1 MATDEKLPSHL
12 VTPLTVNTGAP
23 AISGLQ
29 QAVNVPAAQ
38 ATPSAVQITT
48 NRQALVNT
56 AATLKTVPQ
65 TSLLRAVNKISISQI
80 LVPIHFPPIHLNTIT
95 YHLPLGS
102 AFHTAQGQAF
112 AVSVHFDLS
121 GPATPI
127 NFTYSGLPSG
137 VTPVTTVVNFAAN
150 ASRRIFLNFNVPHS
164 TPLQSSKP
172 FVIHYSGYNGAQKAD
187 IPLTLEVN
195 TGFDMQH
202 QLESNWCWAGVSTSV
217 AHFYNPNS
225 TVTQCQVVN
234 NQLGR
239 SDCCS
244 NGGSSACNQYGYLDK
259 ALSFVGHLDHVD
271 SSTEPYATVVNQV
284 SVWHPLGIRVAW
296 SGGGAHFIAATGY
309 EQGQLLVI
317 QDPIFGTSVVSY
329 ATMFGS
335 YQGSG
340 NWTHSYFTKP

>member
-12 VTPLTVNTGAP
+12 VTPLTVHTGTSVATNIPP
-23 AISGLQ
+23 AANKPI
-29 QAVNVPAAQ
+29 AQ
-38 ATPSAVQITT
+38 ATPVAVQLVT
-48 NRQALVNT
+48 NRQSLVNT
-56 AATLKTVPQ
+56 AAMLQAVPQ
-65 TSLLRAVNKISISQI
+65 TSILRSVNKISISQI
-80 LVPIHFPPIHLNTIT
+80 VLPIRFPPIHLNTIAYT
-95 YHLPLGS
+95 LPLGS

-112 AVSVHFDLS
+112 AVSVHFNLS

-127 NFTYSGLPSG
+127 NFTYSGLPAG
-137 VTPVTTVVNFAAN
+137 VAPVTTVVNFAAN
-150 ASRRIFLNFNVPHS
+150 ASRRIFLNFSVTHS
-164 TPLQSSKP
+164 TPLQSSKS

-187 IPLTLEVN
+187 IPLTLEIN

-217 AHFYNPNS
+217 AHFYNPSS

-244 NGGSSACNQYGYLDK
+244 NGGSSNCNQSGYLDK
-259 ALSFVGHLDHVD
+259 ALNFVGHLDHVD
-271 SSTEPYATVVNQV
+271 SSTETYATVVNQV
-284 SVWHPLGIRVAW
+284 SVWHPFGIRVAW

-317 QDPIFGTSVVSY
+317 QDPIYGTSVVSY